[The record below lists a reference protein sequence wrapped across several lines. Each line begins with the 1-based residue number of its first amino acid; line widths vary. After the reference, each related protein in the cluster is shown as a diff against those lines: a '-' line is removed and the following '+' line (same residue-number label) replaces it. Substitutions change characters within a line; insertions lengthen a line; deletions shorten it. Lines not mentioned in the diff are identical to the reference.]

1 MSFTHVVT
9 FAWAPD
15 SDAARDP
22 AVVDGIAASLREF
35 VDGADLAGLRSWT
48 CGRDAGLANG
58 NGNGDFAVV
67 AVFDDVDAYAAYRD
81 HPEHPEHRRIIDEQ
95 IAHRVGQRSAVQFA
109 G

>member
-1 MSFTHVVT
+1 MARMSFTHVVT

-15 SDAARDP
+15 SDAARDS
-22 AVVDGIAASLREF
+22 AVVDGIAAALREF

-58 NGNGDFAVV
+58 NADFAVV
-67 AVFDDVDAYAAYRD
+67 AVFDDVDAFSTYRD
-81 HPEHPEHRRIIDEQ
+81 HPEHRRIIDEQ